1 MTMTKEGLKEYILI
15 KKEIAQLEEQIM
27 KLNEQKTSIK
37 SQVITDMP
45 VGSGEGREI
54 LDILV
59 SIEEAID
66 KLNKNRVKLVSTLM
80 EIENLIE
87 GLDATERVLMRY
99 RYINDL
105 KWEQIALNMNYSWR
119 QVHRIH
125 NEILKKIA

>member
-1 MTMTKEGLKEYILI
+1 MTKEGLKEYILI
-15 KKEIAQLEEQIM
+15 KKEIVQLEELIM

>member
-1 MTMTKEGLKEYILI
+1 MTKEGLKEYILI

>member
-1 MTMTKEGLKEYILI
+1 MTKEGLKEYILI
-15 KKEIAQLEEQIM
+15 KKEIVQLEEQIM